1 MLKREVDLH
10 RLHLGTEEMVGVT
23 ASEADV
29 VPRVGRV
36 MGIGACRKV
45 MDARMEV
52 HGHLIGRGVGGRLEL
67 LVGVVLVHAE
77 VVAVLGVARRSIHE
91 EFGRNDVVPTQCTH
105 LVAPFPVE
113 AKLLVVGV
121 HVLIGVVPFH
131 IGVDLVVAAVPTQIQ
146 TVFVGDKDDPS
157 QVISDDLYFYI
168 DTVTNTP
175 YALEDLK
182 YPFYPVVGNHDITH
196 SGWALWANLFHTSF
210 YSIYV
215 IVSEFQ
221 DTRVVDNFIFLD
233 TANATLGREQVN
245 LIEQNVLTPD
255 EQAEI
260 GLQVRNTFVFSHTSI
275 FHVSTTELTSSFA
288 REETY
293 FLLDQIKKWN
303 VDIAFFGH
311 VHEWDERRNGNT
323 QFLTLQTMCEK
334 SNPGPGD
341 YLVRVHVKKDGT
353 LSWERV
359 HMNYTK
365 P

>member
-1 MLKREVDLH
+1 MKKQRYTLIAAMASLLFISCDKISPTGILIAETAVEDRIKMSYEYFYRYMEDEREIYAPDQDEYTFLVGADSHLTNDDGRLREMMQNSLDHDDL
-10 RLHLGTEEMVGVT
+10 LMAHLGDI
-23 ASEADV
+23 ADTKAEYYV
-29 VPRVGRV
+29 
-36 MGIGACRKV
+36 
-45 MDARMEV
+45 
-52 HGHLIGRGVGGRLEL
+52 RLEDL
-67 LVGVVLVHAE
+67 LTE
-77 VVAVLGVARRSIHE
+77 YKRKWARKHY
-91 EFGRNDVVPTQCTH
+91 
-105 LVAPFPVE
+105 
-113 AKLLVVGV
+113 K
-121 HVLIGVVPFH
+121 
-131 IGVDLVVAAVPTQIQ
+131 

-334 SNPGPGD
+334 NNPGPGD

>member
-1 MLKREVDLH
+1 MKKLRYTLIAAMVTLLFISCDKVSPTGILIAETAVEDRIKMSYEYFSRYMDEEREIFAPDQDEYTFLVGADSHLTNDDGRLREMMQNSLDHDDL
-10 RLHLGTEEMVGVT
+10 LMAHLGDI
-23 ASEADV
+23 ADTKAEYYV
-29 VPRVGRV
+29 
-36 MGIGACRKV
+36 
-45 MDARMEV
+45 
-52 HGHLIGRGVGGRLEL
+52 RLEDL
-67 LVGVVLVHAE
+67 LTE
-77 VVAVLGVARRSIHE
+77 YKRKWARKHY
-91 EFGRNDVVPTQCTH
+91 
-105 LVAPFPVE
+105 
-113 AKLLVVGV
+113 K
-121 HVLIGVVPFH
+121 
-131 IGVDLVVAAVPTQIQ
+131 

-334 SNPGPGD
+334 NNPGPGD

>member
-1 MLKREVDLH
+1 MKKQRYTLIATMASLLFISCDKISPTGILIAETAVEDRIKMSYEYFSRYMDEEREIFAPNQDEYTFLVGADSHLTNDDGRLREMMQNSLDHDDL
-10 RLHLGTEEMVGVT
+10 LMAHLGDI
-23 ASEADV
+23 ADTKAEYYV
-29 VPRVGRV
+29 
-36 MGIGACRKV
+36 
-45 MDARMEV
+45 
-52 HGHLIGRGVGGRLEL
+52 RLEDL
-67 LVGVVLVHAE
+67 LTE
-77 VVAVLGVARRSIHE
+77 YKRKWARKHY
-91 EFGRNDVVPTQCTH
+91 
-105 LVAPFPVE
+105 
-113 AKLLVVGV
+113 K
-121 HVLIGVVPFH
+121 
-131 IGVDLVVAAVPTQIQ
+131 

-334 SNPGPGD
+334 NNPGPGD

>member
-1 MLKREVDLH
+1 MKKQRYTLIAAMASLLFISCDKISPTGILIAETAVEDRIKMSYEYFSRYMDEEREIFAPDQDEYTFLVGADSHLTNDDGRLREMMQNSLDHDDL
-10 RLHLGTEEMVGVT
+10 LMAHLGDI
-23 ASEADV
+23 ADTKAEYYV
-29 VPRVGRV
+29 
-36 MGIGACRKV
+36 
-45 MDARMEV
+45 
-52 HGHLIGRGVGGRLEL
+52 RLEDL
-67 LVGVVLVHAE
+67 LTE
-77 VVAVLGVARRSIHE
+77 YKRKWARKHY
-91 EFGRNDVVPTQCTH
+91 
-105 LVAPFPVE
+105 
-113 AKLLVVGV
+113 K
-121 HVLIGVVPFH
+121 
-131 IGVDLVVAAVPTQIQ
+131 

-157 QVISDDLYFYI
+157 QVISADLYFYI

>member
-1 MLKREVDLH
+1 MKKLRYTLIAAMATLLFISCDKVSPTGILIAETAVEDRIKMSYEYFYRYMDEEREIFAPDQDEYTFLVGADSHLTNDDGRLREMMQNSLDHDDL
-10 RLHLGTEEMVGVT
+10 LMAHLGDI
-23 ASEADV
+23 ADTKAEYYV
-29 VPRVGRV
+29 
-36 MGIGACRKV
+36 
-45 MDARMEV
+45 
-52 HGHLIGRGVGGRLEL
+52 RLEDL
-67 LVGVVLVHAE
+67 LTE
-77 VVAVLGVARRSIHE
+77 YKRKWARKHY
-91 EFGRNDVVPTQCTH
+91 
-105 LVAPFPVE
+105 
-113 AKLLVVGV
+113 K
-121 HVLIGVVPFH
+121 
-131 IGVDLVVAAVPTQIQ
+131 

-260 GLQVRNTFVFSHTSI
+260 GLQVRHTFVFSHTSI
-275 FHVSTTELTSSFA
+275 FHVSSTELTSSFA

-293 FLLDQIKKWN
+293 FLLNQFKKWN
-303 VDIAFFGH
+303 VNIAFFGH
-311 VHEWDERRNGNT
+311 VHEWDERKNGNT
-323 QFLTLQTMCEK
+323 QFLTLETMCEK
-334 SNPGPGD
+334 NNPGPGD

>member
-1 MLKREVDLH
+1 MKKQRYTLIATMASLLFISCDKISPTGILIAETAVEDRIKMSYEYFSRYMDEEREIFAPDQDEYTFLVGADSHLTNDDGRLREMMQNSLDHDDL
-10 RLHLGTEEMVGVT
+10 LMAHLGDI
-23 ASEADV
+23 ADTKAEYYV
-29 VPRVGRV
+29 
-36 MGIGACRKV
+36 
-45 MDARMEV
+45 
-52 HGHLIGRGVGGRLEL
+52 RLEDL
-67 LVGVVLVHAE
+67 LTE
-77 VVAVLGVARRSIHE
+77 YKRKWARKHY
-91 EFGRNDVVPTQCTH
+91 
-105 LVAPFPVE
+105 
-113 AKLLVVGV
+113 K
-121 HVLIGVVPFH
+121 
-131 IGVDLVVAAVPTQIQ
+131 

-334 SNPGPGD
+334 NNPGPGD

>member
-1 MLKREVDLH
+1 MKKQRYTLIAAMASLLFISCDKISPTGILIAETAVEDRIKMSYEYFSRYMDEEREIFAPDQDEYTFLVGADSHLTNDDGRLREMMQNSLDHDDL
-10 RLHLGTEEMVGVT
+10 LMAHLGDI
-23 ASEADV
+23 ADTKAEYYV
-29 VPRVGRV
+29 
-36 MGIGACRKV
+36 
-45 MDARMEV
+45 
-52 HGHLIGRGVGGRLEL
+52 RLEDL
-67 LVGVVLVHAE
+67 LTE
-77 VVAVLGVARRSIHE
+77 YKRKWARKHY
-91 EFGRNDVVPTQCTH
+91 
-105 LVAPFPVE
+105 
-113 AKLLVVGV
+113 K
-121 HVLIGVVPFH
+121 
-131 IGVDLVVAAVPTQIQ
+131 

-233 TANATLGREQVN
+233 TANATLGREQVS
-245 LIEQNVLTPD
+245 LIEQDVLTPD

-260 GLQVRNTFVFSHTSI
+260 GLQVRHTFVFSHTSI
-275 FHVSTTELTSSFA
+275 FHVSSTELTSSFA

-293 FLLDQIKKWN
+293 FLLNQFKKWN
-303 VDIAFFGH
+303 VNIAFFGH
-311 VHEWDERRNGNT
+311 VHEWDERKNGNT
-323 QFLTLQTMCEK
+323 QFLTLETMCEK
-334 SNPGPGD
+334 NNPGPGD

>member
-1 MLKREVDLH
+1 MKKQRYTLIAAMASLLFISCDKISPTGILIAETAVEDRIKMSYEYFSRYMDEEREIFAPDQDEYTFLVGADSHLTNDDGRLREMMQNSLDHDDL
-10 RLHLGTEEMVGVT
+10 LMAHLGDI
-23 ASEADV
+23 ADTK
-29 VPRVGRV
+29 
-36 MGIGACRKV
+36 ADKRKW
-45 MDARMEV
+45 ARK
-52 HGHLIGRGVGGRLEL
+52 HY
-67 LVGVVLVHAE
+67 
-77 VVAVLGVARRSIHE
+77 
-91 EFGRNDVVPTQCTH
+91 
-105 LVAPFPVE
+105 
-113 AKLLVVGV
+113 K
-121 HVLIGVVPFH
+121 
-131 IGVDLVVAAVPTQIQ
+131 

-334 SNPGPGD
+334 NNPGPGD

>member
-1 MLKREVDLH
+1 MKKQRYTLIAAMASLLFISCDKISPTGILIAETAVEDRIKMSYEYFSRYMDEEREIFAPYQDEYTFLVGADSHLTNDDGRLREMMQNSLDHDDL
-10 RLHLGTEEMVGVT
+10 LMAHLGDI
-23 ASEADV
+23 ADTKAEYYV
-29 VPRVGRV
+29 
-36 MGIGACRKV
+36 
-45 MDARMEV
+45 
-52 HGHLIGRGVGGRLEL
+52 RLEDL
-67 LVGVVLVHAE
+67 LTE
-77 VVAVLGVARRSIHE
+77 YKRKWARKHY
-91 EFGRNDVVPTQCTH
+91 
-105 LVAPFPVE
+105 
-113 AKLLVVGV
+113 K
-121 HVLIGVVPFH
+121 
-131 IGVDLVVAAVPTQIQ
+131 

-334 SNPGPGD
+334 NNPGPGD

>member
-1 MLKREVDLH
+1 MKKLRYTLIAAMVTLLFISCDKVSPTGILIAETAVEDRIKMSYEYFSRYMDEEREIFAPDQDEYTFLVGADSHLTNDDGRLREMMQNSLDHDDL
-10 RLHLGTEEMVGVT
+10 LMAHLGDI
-23 ASEADV
+23 ADTKAEYYV
-29 VPRVGRV
+29 
-36 MGIGACRKV
+36 
-45 MDARMEV
+45 
-52 HGHLIGRGVGGRLEL
+52 RLEDL
-67 LVGVVLVHAE
+67 LTE
-77 VVAVLGVARRSIHE
+77 YKRKWARKHY
-91 EFGRNDVVPTQCTH
+91 
-105 LVAPFPVE
+105 
-113 AKLLVVGV
+113 K
-121 HVLIGVVPFH
+121 
-131 IGVDLVVAAVPTQIQ
+131 

-293 FLLDQIKKWN
+293 FLLNQIKKWN

-334 SNPGPGD
+334 NNPGPGD

>member
-1 MLKREVDLH
+1 MKKQRYTLIAAMASLLFISCDKISPTGILIAETAVEDRIKMSYEYFSWYMDEEREIFAPDQDEYTFLVGADSHLTNDDGRLREMMQNSLDHDDL
-10 RLHLGTEEMVGVT
+10 LMAHLGDI
-23 ASEADV
+23 ADTKAEYYV
-29 VPRVGRV
+29 
-36 MGIGACRKV
+36 
-45 MDARMEV
+45 
-52 HGHLIGRGVGGRLEL
+52 RLEDL
-67 LVGVVLVHAE
+67 LTE
-77 VVAVLGVARRSIHE
+77 YKRKWARKHY
-91 EFGRNDVVPTQCTH
+91 
-105 LVAPFPVE
+105 
-113 AKLLVVGV
+113 K
-121 HVLIGVVPFH
+121 
-131 IGVDLVVAAVPTQIQ
+131 

-334 SNPGPGD
+334 NNPGPGD

>member
-1 MLKREVDLH
+1 MVTLLFISCDKVSPTGILIAETAVEDRIKMSYEYFSRYMDEEREIFAPDQDEYTFLVGADSHLTNDDGRLREMMQNSLDHDDL
-10 RLHLGTEEMVGVT
+10 LMAHLGDI
-23 ASEADV
+23 ADTKAEYYV
-29 VPRVGRV
+29 
-36 MGIGACRKV
+36 
-45 MDARMEV
+45 
-52 HGHLIGRGVGGRLEL
+52 RLEDL
-67 LVGVVLVHAE
+67 LTE
-77 VVAVLGVARRSIHE
+77 YKRKWARKHY
-91 EFGRNDVVPTQCTH
+91 
-105 LVAPFPVE
+105 
-113 AKLLVVGV
+113 K
-121 HVLIGVVPFH
+121 
-131 IGVDLVVAAVPTQIQ
+131 

-334 SNPGPGD
+334 NNPGPGD

>member
-1 MLKREVDLH
+1 MKKQRYTLIAAMASLLFISCDKISPTGILIAETAVEDRIKMSYEYFSRYMDEEREIFAPYQDEYTFLVGADSHLTNDDGRLREMMQNSLDHDDL
-10 RLHLGTEEMVGVT
+10 LMAHLGDI
-23 ASEADV
+23 ADTKAEYYV
-29 VPRVGRV
+29 
-36 MGIGACRKV
+36 
-45 MDARMEV
+45 
-52 HGHLIGRGVGGRLEL
+52 RLEDL
-67 LVGVVLVHAE
+67 LTE
-77 VVAVLGVARRSIHE
+77 YKRKWARKHY
-91 EFGRNDVVPTQCTH
+91 
-105 LVAPFPVE
+105 
-113 AKLLVVGV
+113 K
-121 HVLIGVVPFH
+121 
-131 IGVDLVVAAVPTQIQ
+131 

>member
-1 MLKREVDLH
+1 MKKQRYTLIAAMASLLFISCDKISPTGILIAETAVEDRIKMSYEYFSRYMDEEREIFAPDQDEYTFLVGADSHLTNDDGRLREMMQNSLDHDDL
-10 RLHLGTEEMVGVT
+10 LMAHLGDI
-23 ASEADV
+23 ADTKAEYYV
-29 VPRVGRV
+29 
-36 MGIGACRKV
+36 
-45 MDARMEV
+45 
-52 HGHLIGRGVGGRLEL
+52 RLEDL
-67 LVGVVLVHAE
+67 LTE
-77 VVAVLGVARRSIHE
+77 YKRKWARKHY
-91 EFGRNDVVPTQCTH
+91 
-105 LVAPFPVE
+105 
-113 AKLLVVGV
+113 K
-121 HVLIGVVPFH
+121 
-131 IGVDLVVAAVPTQIQ
+131 
-146 TVFVGDKDDPS
+146 TVFVGDEDDPS

-334 SNPGPGD
+334 NNPGPGD

>member
-1 MLKREVDLH
+1 MKKQRYTLIAAMASLLFISCDKISPTGILIAETAVEDRIKMSYEYFSRYMDEEREIFAPDQDEYTFLVGADSHLTNDDGRLREMMQNSLDHDDL
-10 RLHLGTEEMVGVT
+10 LMAHLGDI
-23 ASEADV
+23 ADTKAEYYV
-29 VPRVGRV
+29 
-36 MGIGACRKV
+36 
-45 MDARMEV
+45 
-52 HGHLIGRGVGGRLEL
+52 RLEDL
-67 LVGVVLVHAE
+67 LTE
-77 VVAVLGVARRSIHE
+77 YKRKWARKHY
-91 EFGRNDVVPTQCTH
+91 
-105 LVAPFPVE
+105 
-113 AKLLVVGV
+113 K
-121 HVLIGVVPFH
+121 
-131 IGVDLVVAAVPTQIQ
+131 
-146 TVFVGDKDDPS
+146 TVFVGDEDDPS
-157 QVISDDLYFYI
+157 QVISDDFYFYI

-334 SNPGPGD
+334 NNPGPGD

>member
-1 MLKREVDLH
+1 MKKQRYTLIAAMASLLFISCDKISPTGILIAETAVEDRIKMSYEYFSRYMDEEREIFAPDQDEYTFLVGADSHLTNDDGRLREMMQNSLDHDDL
-10 RLHLGTEEMVGVT
+10 LMAHLGDI
-23 ASEADV
+23 ADTKAEYYV
-29 VPRVGRV
+29 
-36 MGIGACRKV
+36 
-45 MDARMEV
+45 
-52 HGHLIGRGVGGRLEL
+52 RLEDL
-67 LVGVVLVHAE
+67 LTE
-77 VVAVLGVARRSIHE
+77 YKRKWARKHY
-91 EFGRNDVVPTQCTH
+91 
-105 LVAPFPVE
+105 
-113 AKLLVVGV
+113 K
-121 HVLIGVVPFH
+121 
-131 IGVDLVVAAVPTQIQ
+131 

>member
-1 MLKREVDLH
+1 MASLLFISCDKISPTGILIAETAVEDRIKMSYEYFSRYMDEEREIFAPDQDEYTFLVGADSHLTNDDGRLREMMQNSLDHDDL
-10 RLHLGTEEMVGVT
+10 LMAHLGDI
-23 ASEADV
+23 ADTKAEYYV
-29 VPRVGRV
+29 
-36 MGIGACRKV
+36 
-45 MDARMEV
+45 
-52 HGHLIGRGVGGRLEL
+52 RLEDL
-67 LVGVVLVHAE
+67 LTE
-77 VVAVLGVARRSIHE
+77 YKRKWARKHY
-91 EFGRNDVVPTQCTH
+91 
-105 LVAPFPVE
+105 
-113 AKLLVVGV
+113 K
-121 HVLIGVVPFH
+121 
-131 IGVDLVVAAVPTQIQ
+131 

-334 SNPGPGD
+334 NNPGPGD

>member
-1 MLKREVDLH
+1 MKKQRYTLIAAMASLLFISCDKISPTGILIAETAVEDRIKMSYEYFSRYMDEEREIFAPDQDEYTFLVGADSHLTNDDGRLREMMQNSLDHDDL
-10 RLHLGTEEMVGVT
+10 LMAHLGDI
-23 ASEADV
+23 ADTKAEYYV
-29 VPRVGRV
+29 
-36 MGIGACRKV
+36 
-45 MDARMEV
+45 
-52 HGHLIGRGVGGRLEL
+52 RLEDL
-67 LVGVVLVHAE
+67 LTE
-77 VVAVLGVARRSIHE
+77 YKRKWARKHY
-91 EFGRNDVVPTQCTH
+91 
-105 LVAPFPVE
+105 
-113 AKLLVVGV
+113 K
-121 HVLIGVVPFH
+121 
-131 IGVDLVVAAVPTQIQ
+131 

-157 QVISDDLYFYI
+157 QVISDDFYFYI

-334 SNPGPGD
+334 NNPGPGD

>member
-1 MLKREVDLH
+1 MKKQRYTLIAAMASLLFISCDKISPTGILIAETAVEDRVKMSYQYFSRYMDEEREIFAPDQDEYTFLVGADSHLTNDDGRLREMMQNSLDHDDL
-10 RLHLGTEEMVGVT
+10 LMAHLGDI
-23 ASEADV
+23 ADTKAEYYV
-29 VPRVGRV
+29 
-36 MGIGACRKV
+36 
-45 MDARMEV
+45 
-52 HGHLIGRGVGGRLEL
+52 RLEDL
-67 LVGVVLVHAE
+67 LTE
-77 VVAVLGVARRSIHE
+77 YKRKWARKHY
-91 EFGRNDVVPTQCTH
+91 
-105 LVAPFPVE
+105 
-113 AKLLVVGV
+113 K
-121 HVLIGVVPFH
+121 
-131 IGVDLVVAAVPTQIQ
+131 

-334 SNPGPGD
+334 NNPGPGD

>member
-1 MLKREVDLH
+1 MKKQRYTLIAAMASLLFISCDKISPTGILIAETAVEDRIKMSYEYFYRYMDDEREIYVPDQDEYTFLVGADSHLTNDDGRLREMMQNSLDYDDL
-10 RLHLGTEEMVGVT
+10 LMTHLGDI
-23 ASEADV
+23 ADTK
-29 VPRVGRV
+29 
-36 MGIGACRKV
+36 A
-45 MDARMEV
+45 EYY
-52 HGHLIGRGVGGRLEL
+52 LRLEDL
-67 LVGVVLVHAE
+67 LTE
-77 VVAVLGVARRSIHE
+77 YKRKWARKHY
-91 EFGRNDVVPTQCTH
+91 
-105 LVAPFPVE
+105 
-113 AKLLVVGV
+113 K
-121 HVLIGVVPFH
+121 
-131 IGVDLVVAAVPTQIQ
+131 

-157 QVISDDLYFYI
+157 QVISDDFYFYI

-334 SNPGPGD
+334 NNPGPGD

>member
-1 MLKREVDLH
+1 MKKQRYTLIAAMASLLFISCDKISPTGILIAETAVEDRIKMSYEYFSRYMDEEREIFAPDQDEYTFLVGADSHLTNDDGRLREMMQNSLDHDDL
-10 RLHLGTEEMVGVT
+10 LMAHLGDI
-23 ASEADV
+23 ADTKAEYYV
-29 VPRVGRV
+29 
-36 MGIGACRKV
+36 
-45 MDARMEV
+45 
-52 HGHLIGRGVGGRLEL
+52 RLEDL
-67 LVGVVLVHAE
+67 LTE
-77 VVAVLGVARRSIHE
+77 YKRKWARKHY
-91 EFGRNDVVPTQCTH
+91 
-105 LVAPFPVE
+105 
-113 AKLLVVGV
+113 K
-121 HVLIGVVPFH
+121 
-131 IGVDLVVAAVPTQIQ
+131 

-334 SNPGPGD
+334 NNPGPGD

>member
-1 MLKREVDLH
+1 MKKQRYTLIAAMASLLFISCDKISPTGILIAETAVEDRIKMSYEYFSRYMDEEREIFAPDQDEYTFLVGADSHLTNDDGRLREMMQNSLDHDDL
-10 RLHLGTEEMVGVT
+10 LMAHLGDI
-23 ASEADV
+23 ADTKAEYYV
-29 VPRVGRV
+29 
-36 MGIGACRKV
+36 
-45 MDARMEV
+45 
-52 HGHLIGRGVGGRLEL
+52 RLEDL
-67 LVGVVLVHAE
+67 LTE
-77 VVAVLGVARRSIHE
+77 YKRKWARNHY
-91 EFGRNDVVPTQCTH
+91 
-105 LVAPFPVE
+105 
-113 AKLLVVGV
+113 K
-121 HVLIGVVPFH
+121 
-131 IGVDLVVAAVPTQIQ
+131 

-334 SNPGPGD
+334 NNPGPGD

>member
-1 MLKREVDLH
+1 MKKQRYTLIAAMASLLFISCDKISPTGILIAETAVEDRIKMSYEYFSRYMDEEREIFAPDQDEYTFLVGADSHLTNDDGRLREMMQNSLDHDDL
-10 RLHLGTEEMVGVT
+10 LMAHLGDI
-23 ASEADV
+23 ADTKAEYYV
-29 VPRVGRV
+29 
-36 MGIGACRKV
+36 
-45 MDARMEV
+45 
-52 HGHLIGRGVGGRLEL
+52 RLEDL
-67 LVGVVLVHAE
+67 LTE
-77 VVAVLGVARRSIHE
+77 YKRKWARKHY
-91 EFGRNDVVPTQCTH
+91 
-105 LVAPFPVE
+105 
-113 AKLLVVGV
+113 K
-121 HVLIGVVPFH
+121 
-131 IGVDLVVAAVPTQIQ
+131 

-157 QVISDDLYFYI
+157 QVISDDFYFYI